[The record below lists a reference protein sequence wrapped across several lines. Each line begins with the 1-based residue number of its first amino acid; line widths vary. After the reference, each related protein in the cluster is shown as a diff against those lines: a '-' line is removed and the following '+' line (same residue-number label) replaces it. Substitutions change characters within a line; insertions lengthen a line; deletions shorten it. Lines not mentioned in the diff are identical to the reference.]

1 MDPREAS
8 YVRSTAEDLSLVAE
22 QTQGADLLLLTTT
35 RAFSPEPEKVVAAAR
50 ALHPLGNLVITG
62 HFLRLAGYARALSRA
77 GFASYDAVLPL
88 VTVPSPPLLERKVV
102 PNHLPVLVAFRDPGH
117 IERPE
122 GLPGGTLLLSGP
134 DLPPEADDVPVLLL
148 KAGFVP
154 HLELENRSLAA
165 LIERYSEPGG
175 LVVVAGVEA
184 PRAALLA
191 LLLGRRALAVLEA
204 PEQVPAYRM
213 AVHLLQDLP
222 PLEREPEQKEADSRA
237 LRTKR
242 R

>member
-1 MDPREAS
+1 MPDR
-8 YVRSTAEDLSLVAE
+8 
-22 QTQGADLLLLTTT
+22 
-35 RAFSPEPEKVVAAAR
+35 FS
-50 ALHPLGNLVITG
+50 
-62 HFLRLAGYARALSRA
+62 
-77 GFASYDAVLPL
+77 
-88 VTVPSPPLLERKVV
+88 
-102 PNHLPVLVAFRDPGH
+102 VLVAFRGPGH

-134 DLPPEADDVPVLLL
+134 DLPPEADDIPVPLL

-175 LVVVAGVEA
+175 PVVAAGVEV

-204 PEQVPAYRM
+204 PERAPACRM
-213 AVHLLQDLP
+213 AARLLQDLSA
-222 PLEREPEQKEADSRA
+222 LGEPERKEADSRA

>member
-1 MDPREAS
+1 VDPREAS

-35 RAFSPEPEKVVAAAR
+35 RAFSPEPEKVVAAAK

-77 GFASYDAVLPL
+77 GFASYDVVLPL
-88 VTVPSPPLLERKVV
+88 VAVPSPPLGRKVV
-102 PNHLPVLVAFRDPGH
+102 PGHLPALVAFRDPGH
-117 IERPE
+117 IERPRE
-122 GLPGGTLLLSGP
+122 LPGGTLLLSGP

-148 KAGFVP
+148 KAGLVP

-175 LVVVAGVEA
+175 LVVAAGVEA

-204 PEQVPAYRM
+204 PEQVPAYKM
-213 AVHLLQDLP
+213 AVRLLQDLSS
-222 PLEREPEQKEADSRA
+222 LEREPERKEADSRA